1 MSLDIWLEISATPFE
16 ANITH
21 NLNRMAE
28 AAGVYKVLWRPEE
41 NEIKCARVKATRVIT
56 GEEVESVGAPVL
68 VAVCTKRLE
77 ELLKDELYRLA
88 CAGEI

>member
-1 MSLDIWLEISATPFE
+1 MIIGS
-16 ANITH
+16 
-21 NLNRMAE
+21 
-28 AAGVYKVLWRPEE
+28 VLWYCREEPEDCVAFVVE
-41 NEIKCARVKATRVIT
+41 ARTSRTRVKATRVIT